1 MPRANTKVFPTAP
14 QKWQKYVFA
23 YTWEYVFLLY
33 HHIPLVVLFSF
44 FFNFVALISPEAD
57 HVMGHSEKLAAKTTK
72 RRGVEHLTTGC

>member
-23 YTWEYVFLLY
+23 YTWKYVFLLY

-44 FFNFVALISPEAD
+44 FFQLCGSNFAWSWPRDGSFWKVS
-57 HVMGHSEKLAAKTTK
+57 G
-72 RRGVEHLTTGC
+72 